1 MSAHRNK
8 KNPTLKQRENKN
20 KTEELMEQQCT
31 IDACSETFNSMYGS
45 DWLP

>member
-1 MSAHRNK
+1 MSATGIRR
-8 KNPTLKQRENKN
+8 NPTLKQRENKN

-31 IDACSETFNSMYGS
+31 IDACSKTFNSMYGS